1 MAKRVKKQDLKDL
14 IEHALRCSFKC
25 PPCYNIKIDSISA
38 TIEFTDE
45 AVAKALS
52 SDHIEHCKVTDFV
65 EILENHAGENI
76 IPKIVAK
83 DDSIILQID
92 YDIVE

>member
-14 IEHALRCSFKC
+14 IEHALRCSLKC
-25 PPCYNIKIDSISA
+25 PPDYNIKIDSISA

-45 AVAKALS
+45 SIAKVLDS
-52 SDHIEHCKVTDFV
+52 NYVEHYKVTDFV

-92 YDIVE
+92 YDIIE